1 MCRVDEIVGN
11 IPIIRGD
18 PNNHTNGVLV
28 QGPTLEDPNK
38 GSNVDTKQSSM
49 KENKNINKMME
60 TAPENP
66 FKELYLKNFDIA
78 EGRTLYLSRHGES
91 EYNVEDRIGGNPPL
105 TSRGR
110 QYAHAL
116 GYYFSSADIADL
128 NVWTS
133 SLVRTHQTAANI
145 PAAKIS
151 FKELDEIHAGT
162 FDGMT
167 YDEVA
172 EMHPE
177 EYKARGSDKLN
188 YRYPKGESY
197 IDCCK
202 RLVPVLE
209 KMENSPEHLLIVA
222 HQAILRCIVTYLLKG
237 DLRKLPN
244 TKIPQHS
251 LIRVTYLNGENI
263 IDYIRT
269 PVDHHEQGV
278 VKSLLN
284 DIEEPQ
290 SRIILKQVI

>member
-1 MCRVDEIVGN
+1 MV
-11 IPIIRGD
+11 
-18 PNNHTNGVLV
+18 
-28 QGPTLEDPNK
+28 
-38 GSNVDTKQSSM
+38 
-49 KENKNINKMME
+49 
-60 TAPENP
+60 
-66 FKELYLKNFDIA
+66 Y
-78 EGRTLYLSRHGES
+78 YLSVCT
-91 EYNVEDRIGGNPPL
+91 YNVHSTTYNELSNII
-105 TSRGR
+105 
-110 QYAHAL
+110 
-116 GYYFSSADIADL
+116 FSPQFS
-128 NVWTS
+128 
-133 SLVRTHQTAANI
+133 
-145 PAAKIS
+145 
-151 FKELDEIHAGT
+151 
-162 FDGMT
+162 
-167 YDEVA
+167 
-172 EMHPE
+172 
-177 EYKARGSDKLN
+177 
-188 YRYPKGESY
+188 GESY

>member
-1 MCRVDEIVGN
+1 MI
-11 IPIIRGD
+11 
-18 PNNHTNGVLV
+18 
-28 QGPTLEDPNK
+28 
-38 GSNVDTKQSSM
+38 
-49 KENKNINKMME
+49 
-60 TAPENP
+60 
-66 FKELYLKNFDIA
+66 Y
-78 EGRTLYLSRHGES
+78 YLSVCT
-91 EYNVEDRIGGNPPL
+91 YNVHSTTYNE
-105 TSRGR
+105 
-110 QYAHAL
+110 
-116 GYYFSSADIADL
+116 FSNSIIFFPQF
-128 NVWTS
+128 S
-133 SLVRTHQTAANI
+133 
-145 PAAKIS
+145 
-151 FKELDEIHAGT
+151 
-162 FDGMT
+162 
-167 YDEVA
+167 
-172 EMHPE
+172 
-177 EYKARGSDKLN
+177 
-188 YRYPKGESY
+188 GESY